1 MYRFPWYLTL
11 VSTNHASSNP
21 GQDDSDDD
29 QNISSARASRFLVHF
44 FDVHCTTVKP
54 PNASFYGGSEHTTTN
69 FPFFLKLIPKSLIS
83 IYCFQLQEGV

>member
-21 GQDDSDDD
+21 GQDDNDDD

-54 PNASFYGGSEHTTTN
+54 PNASFYRGIEHTTKN